1 MVTGELISR
10 MVTGKQVAYYKKPEA
25 SVPSYIQVVGDIP
38 KSPSEKY
45 LDRVLRDQFSEDA
58 DNVYGA
64 P

>member
-10 MVTGKQVAYYKKPEA
+10 MVTGKQVEYYKKPEA
-25 SVPSYIQVVGDIP
+25 SVPSYIQVVCDIP